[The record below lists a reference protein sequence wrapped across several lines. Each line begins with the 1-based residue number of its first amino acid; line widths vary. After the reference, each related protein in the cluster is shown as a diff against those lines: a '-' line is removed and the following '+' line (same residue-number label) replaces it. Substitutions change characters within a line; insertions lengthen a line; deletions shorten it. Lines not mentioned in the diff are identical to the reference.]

1 MVEKVFT
8 HIHHSN
14 LVPLE
19 VGDLKLLLHLHHV
32 GDRLEEHLHGTNVHL
47 FKNGEIYEAGSIL
60 Q

>member
-47 FKNGEIYEAGSIL
+47 LKNDEI
-60 Q
+60 